1 MREVVALSTKISI
14 MGALTETPLHAG
26 TGQTLGSIDL
36 PIQRER
42 HTGVPIVPGSS
53 VKGALRAFAVRSMK
67 DKAKLKLVYGPETDR
82 ADEHSGALAVT
93 ELRVVALPVRSLQ
106 EVFYW
111 VTSPMCLARL
121 NRDRALAGLGTL
133 VPEFKVA
140 TGQALWQSPESRSL
154 LLEDI
159 DLQARHDK
167 DVGQAAGAIAKLCP
181 APSPPHEPT
190 VKRLGTHLLVVSDED
205 MRYFL
210 ENTTQVTAR
219 VKLSGNKTSENLWY
233 EECLPRDTFL
243 SCLLVARDTSYDGL
257 AMTAAEVLEAVSG
270 LFREKP
276 YLQVG
281 GNETVGCGW
290 CAVAFE
296 G

>member
-1 MREVVALSTKISI
+1 LSTKISI
-14 MGALTETPLHAG
+14 MGVLTETPLHAG

-53 VKGALRAFAVRSMK
+53 VKGALRALAARSMK
-67 DKAKLKLVYGPETDR
+67 DHAKLKLVYGPETDR

-111 VTSPMCLARL
+111 VTSPMCLTRL
-121 NRDRALAGLGTL
+121 NRDRALAGLGGL
-133 VPEFKVA
+133 VPKLEVA
-140 TGQALWQSPESRSL
+140 TGRALVAAPLSNAGSL
-154 LLEDI
+154 LLEDL
-159 DLQARHDK
+159 DLQPDTK
-167 DVGQAAGAIAKLCP
+167 SDVQKAAEAIAKLCP
-181 APSPPHEPT
+181 VNSPAHQPT
-190 VKRLGTHLLVVSDED
+190 VARLKTHLLVVSDED

-210 ENTTQVTAR
+210 ENTTQVAAR
-219 VKLSGNKTSENLWY
+219 VKLSKNKTSEGLWY
-233 EECLPRDTFL
+233 EESLPRDTFL
-243 SCLLVARDTSYDGL
+243 SGLLVARNTSYDGL
-257 AMTAAEVLEAVSG
+257 ALTEADVLGEVAA
-270 LFREKP
+270 LFKDKP
-276 YLQVG
+276 YLQIG